1 LNDYEELSEMQVE
14 KSKKGMIETFIEQLV
29 STKTRE
35 EAINL
40 TETLLKQYKGKA
52 KNKCLEYKKESKV
65 MNKEMFKENKVLKR
79 GFFILYN
86 RYNVS

>member
-1 LNDYEELSEMQVE
+1 MQVE